1 MANFQC
7 VDLDD
12 SSFERIRELLSHCR
26 GSKTR
31 VALSRTDGWKS
42 GKNSL
47 LHKHKKKKVP
57 LSCIHN
63 LIQDE
68 KFINVLLCVFAV
80 QVANSD
86 DPKLEVV
93 AFKFRSPEDAH
104 DIVTRFQEWTN
115 TVPLESSVNG
125 SVLLSRSSAI
135 MTPMPGRPTNGN
147 ITPSHWISPTS
158 SGSRPQMSSS
168 AGDLT
173 STGVFYGHQ
182 QHTTSRSTAEARRTT
197 SNDRPTVT
205 SDDGSVVFSD
215 ADMDGVA
222 IARVNGGQRTGSL
235 SPDFEDVDNSTLP
248 IRLVYARPPSTPA
261 NNHHHHYDF
270 TTRRERYHSVDGVS
284 LQQPT
289 DVRSQSV
296 GRYYLSSSRS
306 DLCSV
311 NGGGSRVVPASRV
324 YYRPAATLINPR
336 FNKNKQYVP
345 RSAGVVVGSRANTA
359 YRAVPRS
366 RAGSDWR

>member
-7 VDLDD
+7 ADLDD

-31 VALSRTDGWKS
+31 VALSKTEGWKS

-47 LHKHKKKKVP
+47 LHKHKKKRVP

-115 TVPLESSVNG
+115 TVPLEGSVNG
-125 SVLLSRSSAI
+125 SVLMSRSTAI
-135 MTPMPGRPTNGN
+135 MTSMPGRPTNGN
-147 ITPSHWISPTS
+147 LTPSHWTASTS
-158 SGSRPQMSSS
+158 AAPRRYLSSS
-168 AGDLT
+168 VGDLT
-173 STGVFYGHQ
+173 SAGVFYGHQ
-182 QHTTSRSTAEARRTT
+182 QQAARNGAEPRRTT
-197 SNDRPTVT
+197 SADRRTLA

-215 ADMDGVA
+215 ADTDGVA
-222 IARVNGGQRTGSL
+222 VARVS
-235 SPDFEDVDNSTLP
+235 
-248 IRLVYARPPSTPA
+248 
-261 NNHHHHYDF
+261 
-270 TTRRERYHSVDGVS
+270 
-284 LQQPT
+284 
-289 DVRSQSV
+289 
-296 GRYYLSSSRS
+296 
-306 DLCSV
+306 
-311 NGGGSRVVPASRV
+311 
-324 YYRPAATLINPR
+324 
-336 FNKNKQYVP
+336 K
-345 RSAGVVVGSRANTA
+345 
-359 YRAVPRS
+359 
-366 RAGSDWR
+366 